1 MLLSHVLEN
10 QQMAAL
16 EKGLGRMAA
25 LLEEERLAVAEAEE
39 AARHAPPE
47 AEESDY
53 DRERREAAA
62 AYLRVREELSSPGE
76 ELEAAEQDMDAS
88 RVAEGRTFLERRT
101 RVVLADRADYG
112 DALLSQDA
120 VAADLRRAL
129 RAAPE
134 ADGAAEIAAA
144 LDAQHALA
152 FEFRAGG
159 AGGRAEPRAP
169 RRGAAGEGAAA
180 GRRPPRRRRGGGLF
194 AAGRVGV
201 EPRPAVGRARGSP
214 EPGDYALVRAARDA
228 LAGAAAEPSDDDAVL
243 AVRRAC
249 AAFAA
254 NCDVELALGA
264 RLLVPIRCDLSLL
277 IVRHAVAAAK
287 DFGYD
292 ASDAPLRADVV
303 EAARA
308 SPLYEAP
315 TCDET
320 PPEPVSGRDAYAAH
334 WAYKTWADIP
344 EIQHPGEGC
353 DASEIK
359 AELFRGPTPMA
370 PLDPPATL
378 RDARADAERRVEAV
392 EALVARFRVAIK
404 AADRAALRTAVDDAD
419 AMGFGGDPVGDAATL
434 LATGAVDDDGG
445 VAYTGLRSG
454 LTLPRADDICPNWGD
469 PPALTTEQEVDAA
482 RQLQMELDECDADK
496 FEGFEE
502 AGKHD
507 FGEGFDDAFLL
518 LADAPRNA
526 EEEAKIKALRAD
538 LDRQRADAP
547 RLLDAKLAAEAAA
560 LAKDHLAYCEKLR
573 GRGNLDD
580 RENDVHPED
589 FKWSTTPFDGRDY
602 CEPTEPVPE
611 YDDETTVYEDIPVP
625 SWKDLQWPG
634 MDKWKAE
641 QAIRDAKEAAW
652 TKEDTER
659 RVKLTV
665 DLAEEISS
673 DISNAHAR
681 ATATTLNAHWMDGAS
696 WRGPYATK
704 GSLDI
709 VAGTA
714 TLF

>member
-1 MLLSHVLEN
+1 
-10 QQMAAL
+10 
-16 EKGLGRMAA
+16 
-25 LLEEERLAVAEAEE
+25 
-39 AARHAPPE
+39 
-47 AEESDY
+47 
-53 DRERREAAA
+53 
-62 AYLRVREELSSPGE
+62 
-76 ELEAAEQDMDAS
+76 
-88 RVAEGRTFLERRT
+88 
-101 RVVLADRADYG
+101 
-112 DALLSQDA
+112 
-120 VAADLRRAL
+120 
-129 RAAPE
+129 
-134 ADGAAEIAAA
+134 
-144 LDAQHALA
+144 
-152 FEFRAGG
+152 
-159 AGGRAEPRAP
+159 
-169 RRGAAGEGAAA
+169 
-180 GRRPPRRRRGGGLF
+180 
-194 AAGRVGV
+194 
-201 EPRPAVGRARGSP
+201 
-214 EPGDYALVRAARDA
+214 
-228 LAGAAAEPSDDDAVL
+228 
-243 AVRRAC
+243 
-249 AAFAA
+249 
-254 NCDVELALGA
+254 
-264 RLLVPIRCDLSLL
+264 
-277 IVRHAVAAAK
+277 
-287 DFGYD
+287 
-292 ASDAPLRADVV
+292 
-303 EAARA
+303 
-308 SPLYEAP
+308 
-315 TCDET
+315 
-320 PPEPVSGRDAYAAH
+320 
-334 WAYKTWADIP
+334 
-344 EIQHPGEGC
+344 
-353 DASEIK
+353 
-359 AELFRGPTPMA
+359 
-370 PLDPPATL
+370 
-378 RDARADAERRVEAV
+378 
-392 EALVARFRVAIK
+392 
-404 AADRAALRTAVDDAD
+404 
-419 AMGFGGDPVGDAATL
+419 
-434 LATGAVDDDGG
+434 
-445 VAYTGLRSG
+445 
-454 LTLPRADDICPNWGD
+454 
-469 PPALTTEQEVDAA
+469 
-482 RQLQMELDECDADK
+482 MELDECDADR

-573 GRGNLDD
+573 DEVVNLMYTGDKDTPPTDLISREDEEKMMAEERKKYDFEWPPNPERWGKELPDDWRPQETLDD

-704 GSLDI
+704 GSLVAREFIEDLEGGCPGTHPDFPNKAQSPTGPRSPFLENI

>member
-88 RVAEGRTFLERRT
+88 RVAEGRTFLERRAASSSPT
-101 RVVLADRADYG
+101 APTTA
-112 DALLSQDA
+112 ALLSQDA

-152 FEFRAGG
+152 FALTRARRDGRRRRVARPAGPRRRARAGG
-159 AGGRAEPRAP
+159 ARGLPAGAEELARLRALADGVLEAKAALRARRAAAP
-169 RRGAAGEGAAA
+169 RRM
-180 GRRPPRRRRGGGLF
+180 R
-194 AAGRVGV
+194 
-201 EPRPAVGRARGSP
+201 EPTTRQR
-214 EPGDYALVRAARDA
+214 
-228 LAGAAAEPSDDDAVL
+228 

-277 IVRHAVAAAK
+277 IVRHAVEAAK

-359 AELFRGPTPMA
+359 AELST
-370 PLDPPATL
+370 TT
-378 RDARADAERRVEAV
+378 
-392 EALVARFRVAIK
+392 
-404 AADRAALRTAVDDAD
+404 AASR
-419 AMGFGGDPVGDAATL
+419 
-434 LATGAVDDDGG
+434 
-445 VAYTGLRSG
+445 TGLRSG

-469 PPALTTEQEVDAA
+469 PPVLTTEQEVAA

-507 FGEGFDDAFLL
+507 FGEGFDDAFCYSRTRRGT
-518 LADAPRNA
+518 PRRRRRSRRSGRTSTGSA
-526 EEEAKIKALRAD
+526 T
-538 LDRQRADAP
+538 P
-547 RLLDAKLAAEAAA
+547 RLLRSRAEAAA

-573 GRGNLDD
+573 DEVVNLMYTGDKDTPPTDLISREDEEKMMAEERKKYDFEWPPNPERWGAELPDDWRPQASLDD

-602 CEPTEPVPE
+602 CEPTAGPE
-611 YDDETTVYEDIPVP
+611 YDDETT
-625 SWKDLQWPG
+625 WPG

-704 GSLDI
+704 GSLVAREFIEDLEGGCPGTHPDFPNKAQSPTGPRSPFLEDI